1 VLTML
6 EEVVLLAVDEN
17 TGGLRS
23 TREFGTVYALVG
35 AVLFDLSLAG
45 KIDTDTEVVNII
57 DRTPTGNATLDRV
70 LAEMTR
76 RPDLNTV
83 QDWIEH
89 IYHRKA
95 DLEGEALASLIQ
107 QGILCHEKSKRMW
120 VVDVERF
127 PVVSNRHQ
135 QHVKIRL
142 AEAIRTDGIP
152 DTRDIMLVS
161 IAEPC
166 GLLGYVLDEAEM
178 ERRRERIQT
187 LCNLETISR
196 KVTRAIARL
205 DHTLRQRMVPRVI

>member
-1 VLTML
+1 MLTML

-45 KIDTDTEVVNII
+45 KIDTDTETVNII

-166 GLLGYVLDEAEM
+166 GLLGYVLDEAELD
-178 ERRRERIQT
+178 RRRERIQT

-196 KVTRAIARL
+196 KVTRAIVRL